1 MRILFVVLLQCAGLM
16 SAQVLDGYF
25 VDLASNWTS
34 DQSTNNSLV
43 TAPELT
49 FLNDTATSFQWT
61 LRTND
66 LGSRLA
72 TVFNLEISYNRY
84 SDDFQNYA
92 SIPASVP
99 EDFSN
104 NSFSDFYTVSGLQ
117 PESDYRFRICPEF
130 ASGRGVCSFPLSVT
144 TLSEAIN
151 YWEPILSRRLSL
163 TGSGRGFS
171 NPVLQRPHLDT
182 GVEVFASRTSGDPE
196 RYSDPTTSATPVLPS
211 GRRGHTLS
219 LVDDTVYMFGGR
231 TNGTGRVNG

>member
-16 SAQVLDGYF
+16 SAQMLDGYF

-43 TAPELT
+43 SAPEVT

-66 LGSRLA
+66 LGARLA

-104 NSFSDFYTVSGLQ
+104 NSFTDFYTVSGLQ

-196 RYSDPTTSATPVLPS
+196 RYSDATTSATPVLPS

-231 TNGTGRVNG
+231 TNGTGRVHR